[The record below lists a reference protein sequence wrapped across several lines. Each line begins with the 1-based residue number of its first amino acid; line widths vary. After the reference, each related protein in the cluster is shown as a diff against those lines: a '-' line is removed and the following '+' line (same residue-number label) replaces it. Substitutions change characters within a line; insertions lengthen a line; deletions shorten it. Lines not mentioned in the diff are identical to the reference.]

1 MSKFENELSNLLETL
16 IELDDI
22 DEIEKNFSLFC
33 YNKQLMP
40 GSDEYELVFNYLSTA
55 LTTKMNASIINKLR
69 VLLDEY
75 E

>member
-40 GSDEYELVFNYLSTA
+40 GSDEYELVFNYLSVA

>member
-1 MSKFENELSNLLETL
+1 MSKFENDLAEVLETL

-22 DEIEKNFSLFC
+22 EEIEKGFSLFC
-33 YNKQLMP
+33 YNHHLMP
-40 GSDEYELVFNYLSTA
+40 GSDEYELVFSYLSMA
-55 LTTKMNASIINKLR
+55 LNAKMNASIITKLR